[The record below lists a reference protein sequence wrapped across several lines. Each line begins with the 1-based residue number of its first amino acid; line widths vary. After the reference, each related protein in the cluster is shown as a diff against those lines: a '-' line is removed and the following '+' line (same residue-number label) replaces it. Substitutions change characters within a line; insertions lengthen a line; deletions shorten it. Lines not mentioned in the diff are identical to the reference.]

1 MMNSR
6 SWLLILVLCAASNLC
21 GLAADSPPGLPALPP
36 FPPTDTALPDNLVP
50 QIFPEA
56 RNVEQVPAAR
66 FVPPPQPAFPANTD
80 LPLSVIAWDSLSK
93 EAALK
98 PGEIEAK
105 FVFNLTNV
113 CTTNVIINSAAASC
127 GCTVAQ
133 LPASPWTLTP
143 GTNGDIRVTMN
154 VAGKSGV
161 VFKTVTIHS
170 SAGTK
175 LLTVRAI
182 VPPPQVAPAAP
193 MLPLDRDRN
202 QQLAKADRMAVFKGD
217 CARCHIEPARG
228 KMGKDLFASA
238 CGVCHLAEHRASM
251 VPDLKKVNSEGGA
264 EYWRNWI
271 TKGKAGALM
280 PAWAQSEGGPLTPD
294 QIETVVQYLM
304 AEFSAP
310 QPIPPPA
317 PR

>member
-1 MMNSR
+1 M
-6 SWLLILVLCAASNLC
+6 LLVCAASNL
-21 GLAADSPPGLPALPP
+21 GVLATDSPPVLPALPP
-36 FPPTDTALPDNLVP
+36 LPPTDTTPPGNLVP
-50 QIFPEA
+50 QIFPEV
-56 RNVEQVPAAR
+56 RKVEP
-66 FVPPPQPAFPANTD
+66 VPPLRPAPSAQPAFPINTD

-105 FVFNLTNV
+105 FVFHLTNV
-113 CTTNVIINSAAASC
+113 CATNVIINSASASC
-127 GCTVAQ
+127 GCTVAK
-133 LPASPWTLTP
+133 LPANPWTLTP
-143 GTNGDIRVTMN
+143 GTNGDIHVTLN

-161 VFKTVTIHS
+161 VIKTVTIHS
-170 SAGTK
+170 TAGTK

-193 MLPLDRDRN
+193 MSALDRDRN

-228 KMGKDLFASA
+228 KMGKDLFAGA

-271 TKGKAGALM
+271 TKGKAGSLM
-280 PAWAQSEGGPLTPD
+280 PAWAQGEGGPLTPA

-304 AEFSAP
+304 AEFAAP